1 MLALLAPPSK
11 EVPMPGKRPEFVPT
25 PVLDGSQ
32 DMIPMCPEC
41 KGWPKFGHFDRCSL
55 SKTRKPKREGS
66 DVNH

>member
-1 MLALLAPPSK
+1 MPS
-11 EVPMPGKRPEFVPT
+11 KRPEFVPT

-41 KGWPKFGHFDRCSL
+41 KGWPRFGHFDKCSL
-55 SKTRKPKREGS
+55 SKTRKPKQGSS